1 MPSLGDSVFIFMLA
15 LMLLGPKKLP
25 QLARQLGKLMAEF
38 RKASN
43 DFRMQMEDELRIEDQ
58 KEHQKKVDALAP
70 PPSTVPDPTIPTEDP
85 PHPHLPALTDN
96 SIAPQSLELSAEGI
110 QPIAESGEL
119 KMMPPSTGLP
129 VESSARRSPFA
140 SSNTGRDT
148 FQPEPD
154 ATPDTTTGM
163 SSEEPSEAALS
174 ASTGSNGFHESP
186 PPPPPYEPP
195 PDRSHPAMIGEGER
209 ATHA

>member
-1 MPSLGDSVFIFMLA
+1 MPSLGDSAFIFMLA

-70 PPSTVPDPTIPTEDP
+70 PASAAPDPTIPTEDP
-85 PHPHLPALTDN
+85 PHPHLPQLAEN
-96 SIAPQSLELSAEGI
+96 SIAPEAWVAPEGSTEPTLI
-110 QPIAESGEL
+110 PIAESGEL

-129 VESSARRSPFA
+129 LESSARRSPFA
-140 SSNTGRDT
+140 SSNTGRDGA
-148 FQPEPD
+148 EPASD

-163 SSEEPSEAALS
+163 SSEEPGEAALGS
-174 ASTGSNGFHESP
+174 TSNASYD
-186 PPPPPYEPP
+186 PPPPYEPP

>member
-58 KEHQKKVDALAP
+58 KDHQKRVDALAP
-70 PPSTVPDPTIPTEDP
+70 PPSTVPHPDIPTEDP
-85 PHPHLPALTDN
+85 PHPHLPPVGATDIN
-96 SIAPQSLELSAEGI
+96 VPDAGIVPLHAAAEATPI
-110 QPIAESGEL
+110 VAETAPIAESGEL

-129 VESSARRSPFA
+129 ARKHGTPLPVCVLQYRS
-140 SSNTGRDT
+140 RR
-148 FQPEPD
+148 
-154 ATPDTTTGM
+154 
-163 SSEEPSEAALS
+163 L
-174 ASTGSNGFHESP
+174 
-186 PPPPPYEPP
+186 
-195 PDRSHPAMIGEGER
+195 R
-209 ATHA
+209 

>member
-70 PPSTVPDPTIPTEDP
+70 PLSAVPDPTIPTEDP
-85 PHPHLPALTDN
+85 PHPHLPRLAEN
-96 SIAPQSLELSAEGI
+96 SIAPDSFAATENTV
-110 QPIAESGEL
+110 QPIAESGDL

-129 VESSARRSPFA
+129 TESSARRSPFA
-140 SSNTGRDT
+140 SSNTGRDGHT
-148 FQPEPD
+148 EP
-154 ATPDTTTGM
+154 AESTTGM
-163 SSEEPSEAALS
+163 SSEEPGEAALD
-174 ASTGSNGFHESP
+174 AATYD
-186 PPPPPYEPP
+186 PPPPYEPP